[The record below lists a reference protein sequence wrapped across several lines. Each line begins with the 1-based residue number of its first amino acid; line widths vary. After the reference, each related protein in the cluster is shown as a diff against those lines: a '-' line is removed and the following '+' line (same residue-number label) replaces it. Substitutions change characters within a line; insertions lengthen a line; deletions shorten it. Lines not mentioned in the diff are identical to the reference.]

1 MSLLVLA
8 FPVLDPKDFDWIQS
22 LRKKNDKLSEI
33 IAPHFTIVFAVDDIT
48 EDEFI
53 KEIEARSKNIPKI
66 EFEIKKAIVHKDEFR
81 DFHHE
86 FLIPEKGYDEIVTL
100 HDRLY

>member
-66 EFEIKKAIVHKDEFR
+66 EFEIKQNNTKRNSFI
-81 DFHHE
+81 
-86 FLIPEKGYDEIVTL
+86 
-100 HDRLY
+100 